1 MPMTVSSGNF
11 QLKGILD
18 DLQSRFSR
26 LLATFKAA
34 RQRRA
39 RYRATLS
46 ELTALSDR
54 DLADLAIPR
63 AHIRRRAL
71 EELQKGPDN

>member
-1 MPMTVSSGNF
+1 MTVSSGNF

-18 DLQSRFSR
+18 DLQTRFSR
-26 LLATFKAA
+26 VLASVKAA
-34 RQRRA
+34 KRRRA

-46 ELTALSDR
+46 ELAALSDR
-54 DLADLAIPR
+54 ELADLAIPR

-71 EELQKGPDN
+71 EELQKEADN